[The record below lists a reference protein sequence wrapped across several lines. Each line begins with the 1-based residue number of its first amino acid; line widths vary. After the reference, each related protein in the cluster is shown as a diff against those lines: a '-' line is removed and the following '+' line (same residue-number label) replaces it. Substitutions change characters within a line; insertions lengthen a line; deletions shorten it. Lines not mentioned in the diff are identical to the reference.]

1 MEVNKY
7 CVCPTCLP
15 GFRSSKEAERTLRH
29 FATLGSSPAINEPT
43 HYSASNSSS
52 RRGVSVAAAWGG
64 FPRGDRRQRSR
75 TRASVG
81 LARGQGPQPP
91 ARKLAGPGE
100 GGPRAGEGGAS
111 RGPALTRR
119 ALGRDLT
126 WILRTRAAKNGTRG
140 SYSPT
145 SAQPSYLSPLTR
157 RQRPI
162 QLPGGGA
169 RDGKK
174 GKKGGSRFNTTRR
187 TKEPS
192 RAEVT
197 CREGAELPEV
207 SAVSLA
213 TLAGG
218 GRLRPWGATRPGKPL
233 PFSAC

>member
-52 RRGVSVAAAWGG
+52 RRGVSAAAAWGG

-100 GGPRAGEGGAS
+100 GGPRAGEGRAS

-126 WILRTRAAKNGTRG
+126 WILRTRAARERNSGQLFTNVRAALLPLTPDPQAKTH
-140 SYSPT
+140 PT
-145 SAQPSYLSPLTR
+145 SGR
-157 RQRPI
+157 RGQGR
-162 QLPGGGA
+162 
-169 RDGKK
+169 KK
-174 GKKGGSRFNTTRR
+174 GKKRR
-187 TKEPS
+187 K
-192 RAEVT
+192 
-197 CREGAELPEV
+197 
-207 SAVSLA
+207 SLQHNPA
-213 TLAGG
+213 H
-218 GRLRPWGATRPGKPL
+218 
-233 PFSAC
+233 